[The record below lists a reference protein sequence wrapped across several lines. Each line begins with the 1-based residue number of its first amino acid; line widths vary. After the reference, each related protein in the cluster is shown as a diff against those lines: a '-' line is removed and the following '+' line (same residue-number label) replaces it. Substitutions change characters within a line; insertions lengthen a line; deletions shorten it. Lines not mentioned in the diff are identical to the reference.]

1 MPVRCI
7 VVRLS
12 VCECYKG
19 RSHLLG
25 RLSSALLPAL
35 CLSVPCTVCAF
46 NARWCW
52 LFATALVCDSQH
64 LLSADG
70 GMQMVICCA
79 GGVCNHIDVVLDAV
93 LALYVFVY
101 FCRILCSVHAYFMHT
116 VMRVECVDTGTIS
129 CTHEFVCFSLVH
141 AVLLGAA
148 GHGYV
153 GHRLCGVYGIVCW
166 CACMDI
172 MCEWWLGRN
181 RSSFACRLA

>member
-1 MPVRCI
+1 VSQRPQPFAGPLEQCAVACSVSVSTMH
-7 VVRLS
+7 S
-12 VCECYKG
+12 VCIQCPLVLAICYSTCL
-19 RSHLLG
+19 RQ
-25 RLSSALLPAL
+25 SASAQ
-35 CLSVPCTVCAF
+35 C
-46 NARWCW
+46 RWW
-52 LFATALVCDSQH
+52 Y
-64 LLSADG
+64 ADG
-70 GMQMVICCA
+70 DMLCR
-79 GGVCNHIDVVLDAV
+79 GVCNHIDVVLDAV

-181 RSSFACRLA
+181 RLSFACRLA